1 MTDRSADL
9 RRESARCLV
18 LAQTTV
24 DPKSREELV
33 HMAARL
39 HDLANSV
46 PADFD
51 IVLQAL
57 NDQMSSAPPPVAQQ
71 QQQIRPKKKD
81 E

>member
-1 MTDRSADL
+1 MVERSDEFRA
-9 RRESARCLV
+9 AAAQCLA
-18 LAQTTV
+18 LAQTTTDLRV
-24 DPKSREELV
+24 REELV

-51 IVLQAL
+51 IILQAV

-71 QQQIRPKKKD
+71 QQQIQPKKKD